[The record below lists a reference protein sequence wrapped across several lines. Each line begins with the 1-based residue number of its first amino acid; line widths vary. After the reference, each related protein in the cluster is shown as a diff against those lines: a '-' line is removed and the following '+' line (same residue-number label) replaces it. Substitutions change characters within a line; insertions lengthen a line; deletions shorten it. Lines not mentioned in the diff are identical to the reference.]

1 MAGKVV
7 VITGGTR
14 GIGRGMAGAFLESGC
29 RVVFTGRS
37 DDSVEAALADAPY
50 AGRGDVVLGCACDSA
65 DVSALQGLWDQ
76 AVARFGRVDIW
87 INNAALMSPRKNFDR
102 QTHETIDAVIRTNV
116 IGAMW
121 ATHVALNGM
130 LAQQGGGQIFNFEGF
145 GSDGMVRPGMAIY
158 GSSKAAMRY
167 FCRSMAKEYPEGPVR
182 LGSISPG
189 IVITDMI
196 TGERKQLSDEQWQRS
211 QRMYEILGDRVET
224 VAPWLV
230 SKILASERH
239 GDRIVWLTPG
249 KAFRR
254 FAGRFILRR
263 RRPDVFATANG
274 N

>member
-1 MAGKVV
+1 MVGKVV

-14 GIGRGMAGAFLESGC
+14 GIGRGMAGAFLEHGC

-37 DDSVEAALADAPY
+37 EDSVDFALAAAPY
-50 AGRGDVVLGCACDSA
+50 AGRSDEVLGCACDSA
-65 DVSALQGLWDQ
+65 DPVALQALWDR
-76 AVARFGRVDIW
+76 AVARFGRIDIW
-87 INNAALMSPRKNFDR
+87 INNAAVMSPRRSFDA

-116 IGAMW
+116 IGAML
-121 ATHVALNGM
+121 ATHIALNGM
-130 LAQQGGGQIFNFEGF
+130 LAQDGGGQIFNFEGF

-167 FCRSMAKEYPEGPVR
+167 FARSMAKEYPQGPVR
-182 LGSISPG
+182 LGMISPG

-196 TGERKQLSDEQWQRS
+196 TGERRQLSDEQWQRS
-211 QRMYEILGDRVET
+211 KRMYQILGDRVET
-224 VAPWLV
+224 VAPWLARRV
-230 SKILASERH
+230 LASTRH

-263 RRPDVFATANG
+263 RRADVFATDG
-274 N
+274 D